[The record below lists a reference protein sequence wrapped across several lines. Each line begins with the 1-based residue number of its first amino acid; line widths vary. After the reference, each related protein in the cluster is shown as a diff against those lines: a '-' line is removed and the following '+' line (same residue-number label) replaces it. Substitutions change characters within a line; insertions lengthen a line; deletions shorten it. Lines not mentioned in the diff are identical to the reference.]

1 MHADR
6 SDRRTRYTQMV
17 LKKSLI
23 EWMEQKPLAKITIK
37 ELCERADINRC
48 TFYAHYRDQYDLLQ
62 QIEDEII
69 SEIRERLSAF
79 DFRADIGVAFQVVEQ
94 IFQYIADNRDFC
106 SLLLSEKGDF
116 SFQKRVTALFQEQY
130 AQQWQASRST
140 DPETV
145 EYLYRY
151 VITGSIGIL
160 QNWLKSGMRKSPGEM
175 AGLLLRLTNQGLA
188 AFS

>member
-69 SEIRERLSAF
+69 SRRYRRGLSSRGA
-79 DFRADIGVAFQVVEQ
+79 
-94 IFQYIADNRDFC
+94 
-106 SLLLSEKGDF
+106 DF
-116 SFQKRVTALFQEQY
+116 SV
-130 AQQWQASRST
+130 
-140 DPETV
+140 
-145 EYLYRY
+145 YR
-151 VITGSIGIL
+151 G
-160 QNWLKSGMRKSPGEM
+160 
-175 AGLLLRLTNQGLA
+175 
-188 AFS
+188 

>member
-79 DFRADIGVAFQVVEQ
+79 DFRADIGEAFQVVEQ

-130 AQQWQASRST
+130 AQQWQASRH
-140 DPETV
+140 PQWN
-145 EYLYRY
+145 
-151 VITGSIGIL
+151 I
-160 QNWLKSGMRKSPGEM
+160 
-175 AGLLLRLTNQGLA
+175 
-188 AFS
+188 

>member
-69 SEIRERLSAF
+69 LSL
-79 DFRADIGVAFQVVEQ
+79 IH
-94 IFQYIADNRDFC
+94 I
-106 SLLLSEKGDF
+106 
-116 SFQKRVTALFQEQY
+116 
-130 AQQWQASRST
+130 
-140 DPETV
+140 
-145 EYLYRY
+145 
-151 VITGSIGIL
+151 
-160 QNWLKSGMRKSPGEM
+160 
-175 AGLLLRLTNQGLA
+175 
-188 AFS
+188 